1 VIKATGT
8 PSTRTSKQNPPRAN
22 DKPTDP
28 ANEQNAELRLMT
40 RSNVSIALKQFEMIS
55 IPLNY
60 PKLLPM
66 GIGNE

>member
-1 VIKATGT
+1 MIKATGK

-28 ANEQNAELRLMT
+28 ANERNAELGLMT
-40 RSNVSIALKQFEMIS
+40 RSNVSIALKQFKIIS
-55 IPLNY
+55 SPYNY